1 MNDFIGALL
10 HPAASIQSAGA
21 IGGYL
26 LLTAIIFAECGLL
39 IGFFLPGDSLLF
51 TAGILAAQGL
61 FNIWLVMGLLLAA
74 AIVGVSVGYAFGF
87 RWGRKLFQRP
97 DSRFFKKENLFKA
110 EEFYHRHGGK
120 TIILAR
126 FIPIVRTFAP
136 IVAGIGR
143 MSYWKFV
150 AYNIIGGIIW
160 VIGLVGLGFWL
171 GEKISN
177 VDRYLLPIVA
187 LIIFLSILPGLIHML
202 RTPAR
207 RQWAWGVLWRWLKR
221 PSNMK
226 GG

>member
-1 MNDFIGALL
+1 MTGSDLL
-10 HPAASIQSAGA
+10 ASIIHPTSTVQAAGE
-21 IGGYL
+21 IGGYIL
-26 LLTAIIFAECGLL
+26 VTAVIFAECGLL

-61 FNIWLVMGLLLAA
+61 FNIWLVMALLLVA
-74 AIVGVSVGYAFGF
+74 AIVGVSVGYAFGV

-97 DSRFFKKENLFKA
+97 DSRFFRKENLLKA

-136 IVAGIGR
+136 IVAGVGQ

-150 AYNIIGGIIW
+150 AYNIVGGIVW
-160 VIGLVGLGFWL
+160 VIGLVGAGYWL
-171 GEKISN
+171 GGKISN
-177 VDRYLLPIVA
+177 IDTYLLPIIA

-207 RQWAWGVLWRWLKR
+207 RQSTWAMIKSLFSKK
-221 PSNMK
+221 S
-226 GG
+226 